1 MALCGDYLPLW
12 IQIKVIQEDFSD
24 VIQYWALS
32 KWPNPCTLQTIVW
45 DFLSV
50 SI

>member
-1 MALCGDYLPLW
+1 MALCSDYLPLW

-32 KWPNPCTLQTIVW
+32 SDQIPALFRPLW